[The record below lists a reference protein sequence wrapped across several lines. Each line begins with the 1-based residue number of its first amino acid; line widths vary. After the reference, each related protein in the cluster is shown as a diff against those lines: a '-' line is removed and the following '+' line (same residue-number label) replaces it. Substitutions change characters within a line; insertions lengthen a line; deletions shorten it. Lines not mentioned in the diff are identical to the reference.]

1 MGLSGQ
7 VWGGGR
13 WRFAVVIAQTPLV
26 YAACPG
32 RGQVRRNEG
41 RLRRAFS
48 LAAPSAQVPFLLPL
62 HRAAPAC
69 VFTGLLASPVH
80 RRSPLLTCM
89 LSQWFSKLVS
99 GPLASALPGNL
110 LEMQIIQ
117 PHPRLT
123 ES

>member
-1 MGLSGQ
+1 M
-7 VWGGGR
+7 
-13 WRFAVVIAQTPLV
+13 VITQPPLV

-32 RGQVRRNEG
+32 RGQVRRNES
-41 RLRRAFS
+41 RPRRAFS

-62 HRAAPAC
+62 PWAAPAS

-80 RRSPLLTCM
+80 RRFPLFTCM

-123 ES
+123 ESETDELGGGNPTM